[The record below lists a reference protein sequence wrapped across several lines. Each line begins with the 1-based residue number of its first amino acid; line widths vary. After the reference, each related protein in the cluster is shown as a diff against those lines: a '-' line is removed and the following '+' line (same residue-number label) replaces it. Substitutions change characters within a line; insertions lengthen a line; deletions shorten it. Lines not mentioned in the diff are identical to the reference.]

1 MKDHLSQPGLELTT
15 DCSADMCQSD
25 THNIFLDNQGHF
37 RKPVETVIHC
47 NSHERLCSEHVKS
60 EDIKTWNANGREV
73 SCKKNTFENF
83 SSVESLRCNWSNESV
98 EQVACM
104 ERMHG
109 GHTGT
114 RNLCCRRLIVVFVQ
128 SLRSPLLG
136 HSPG

>member
-1 MKDHLSQPGLELTT
+1 MKDHLSQCPGSQPGLELPT

-83 SSVESLRCNWSNESV
+83 ASVESLRCNWSNESV

-114 RNLCCRRLIVVFVQ
+114 RN
-128 SLRSPLLG
+128 
-136 HSPG
+136 